1 MHPTGR
7 WGNDGIKLNHFE
19 LIKNIRVEYQEI
31 VDNIIN
37 NVISLYDENKIRDII
52 FNIDKELPNDL
63 RKEYGLSSYR
73 KELIF
78 KLIKERI
85 LRLKN
90 IIL

>member
-1 MHPTGR
+1 M
-7 WGNDGIKLNHFE
+7 NHFE
-19 LIKNIRVEYQEI
+19 LIKNIRVEFQEI
-31 VDNIIN
+31 VDDIIN
-37 NVISLYDENKIRDII
+37 NVISLYDENKIRSII
-52 FNIDKELPNDL
+52 FNIDEELPNDL
-63 RKEYGLSSYR
+63 REEYGLSSYR

>member
-1 MHPTGR
+1 M
-7 WGNDGIKLNHFE
+7 N
-19 LIKNIRVEYQEI
+19 
-31 VDNIIN
+31 
-37 NVISLYDENKIRDII
+37 ENKIRDII

>member
-1 MHPTGR
+1 MRKKERFVLGKRTFR
-7 WGNDGIKLNHFE
+7 SQKSKHFV
-19 LIKNIRVEYQEI
+19 LR
-31 VDNIIN
+31 II
-37 NVISLYDENKIRDII
+37 YDENKIRDII

>member
-1 MHPTGR
+1 M
-7 WGNDGIKLNHFE
+7 
-19 LIKNIRVEYQEI
+19 
-31 VDNIIN
+31 
-37 NVISLYDENKIRDII
+37 YDENKIRDII
-52 FNIDKELPNDL
+52 FYIDKELPDDL
-63 RKEYGLSSYR
+63 REEYGLSSYR

>member
-1 MHPTGR
+1 MFDSFINRGKSEIR
-7 WGNDGIKLNHFE
+7 WG
-19 LIKNIRVEYQEI
+19 
-31 VDNIIN
+31 
-37 NVISLYDENKIRDII
+37 KIRDII